1 MLSAVAAVVC
11 GGRGD
16 AEGGESGVAPSGAE
30 GEPAVEEGM
39 GVEVIH
45 ELGAIDGV
53 ADAGCG
59 AFGRDLDADVVP
71 VVGAQQVGG
80 IGVLTE
86 DGGTAVGVGDG
97 QRVGV
102 VAAEACG
109 RVVVASV
116 AEVVALEAVAL
127 EEAAAALGDAAEWGE
142 VSRRLRPT
150 GLSWNA
156 GGGEIL
162 FIG

>member
-16 AEGGESGVAPSGAE
+16 AEGGEAGVAPSGAE
-30 GEPAVEEGM
+30 GEPAAEEGM

-45 ELGAIDGV
+45 ELGALDGV
-53 ADAGCG
+53 ADAGCV

-80 IGVLTE
+80 IGVLAE
-86 DGGTAVGVGDG
+86 NGGTAVGVGDG
-97 QRVGV
+97 QRVGR

-116 AEVVALEAVAL
+116 AEVVALQTVAL
-127 EEAAAALGDAAEWGE
+127 QEAAAALGDTAEWGE
-142 VSRRLRPT
+142 APR
-150 GLSWNA
+150 
-156 GGGEIL
+156 
-162 FIG
+162 